1 VGDDDLEALDIV
13 PVDLEPVDA
22 ESSRR
27 TPRPDSRPGPR
38 PWLWGAVLGA
48 GLIAWAAIAL
58 TTRGS
63 HAHST
68 TPPTSIP
75 TPASRPPTPA
85 ITTLE
90 PRLADGLRGVGS
102 GRFAIVV
109 DDRLY
114 LLNVA
119 GADSQA
125 TLVPL
130 PEGHV
135 TIDDQSGTSL
145 LASTFLQTLVST
157 QPAVT
162 RTLAVDEV
170 AIRGTDS
177 NPWILLKSDGTL
189 RDQRGDII
197 AYEPAGL
204 RVFGAL
210 DDGYVADDP
219 AHNRWVFWSP
229 AGTQTIAPGSF
240 QLLTTGPRVLAFKS
254 GCGYGGCELEL
265 IDLQGRIIVS
275 NRIASVPQFGAF
287 SPDGSRLA
295 LASTQGDVSIVDT
308 STGGI
313 LGAPATTTAQNVSL
327 PFSWTPDS
335 RELIVVGQNDVEI
348 LRASDG
354 VMTAD
359 IVVPPDLEQLIALP

>member
-1 VGDDDLEALDIV
+1 MGDDDLEALDIV

-22 ESSRR
+22 DSSER
-27 TPRPDSRPGPR
+27 TPGSGARSGAR

-58 TTRGS
+58 TARGGN
-63 HAHST
+63 AHST

-75 TPASRPPTPA
+75 APASQAPTPA

-114 LLNVA
+114 LLNIA

-145 LASTFLQTLVST
+145 LASTFQQTLVST
-157 QPAVT
+157 QPAAT
-162 RTLAVDEV
+162 HTLAVDEV
-170 AIRGTDS
+170 AIRGGEP
-177 NPWILLKSDGTL
+177 NPWVLLRSDGTI
-189 RDQRGDII
+189 RDQRGDIL
-197 AYEPAGL
+197 AYAPAGL
-204 RVFGAL
+204 RVFGAV
-210 DDGYVADDP
+210 DGGYVADDP
-219 AHNRWVFWSP
+219 KNQRWVLWSTS
-229 AGTQTIAPGSF
+229 GTRTIAPGTF
-240 QLLTTGPRVLAFKS
+240 QLLDAGPRALAFKS
-254 GCGYGGCELEL
+254 GCGYSGCDLEL
-265 IDLQGRIIVS
+265 VDLRGRITAS
-275 NRIASVPQFGAF
+275 NRLATVPQFAAL
-287 SPDGSRLA
+287 SPDGTRLA
-295 LASTQGDVSIVDT
+295 LASTQGSVSIVDT
-308 STGGI
+308 STAQI
-313 LGAPATTTAQNVSL
+313 LGSMSTTAAQNVSL
-327 PFSWTPDS
+327 PFSWTPDG
-335 RELIVVGQNDVEI
+335 RDLVVVGENDLEI

-359 IVVPPDLEQLIALP
+359 IVVTPDLEQLVALP